1 MVTCISVDL
10 MVGNGVM
17 RAGNFSPAT
26 TYLAPL
32 NKDGDQRGAGFD
44 GFPTPII
51 WFNGHAGVG
60 VGVSGFV
67 INDTD

>member
-44 GFPTPII
+44 GFRHQSYGLTAMLALALA
-51 WFNGHAGVG
+51 FLD
-60 VGVSGFV
+60 S
-67 INDTD
+67 